1 MTTSSRAVMEETQVL
16 NGTGHISPVRARP
29 EDIIRSS

>member
-1 MTTSSRAVMEETQVL
+1 MTTSRAVMEETQVL
-16 NGTGHISPVRARP
+16 DGAGHISPAPVQP